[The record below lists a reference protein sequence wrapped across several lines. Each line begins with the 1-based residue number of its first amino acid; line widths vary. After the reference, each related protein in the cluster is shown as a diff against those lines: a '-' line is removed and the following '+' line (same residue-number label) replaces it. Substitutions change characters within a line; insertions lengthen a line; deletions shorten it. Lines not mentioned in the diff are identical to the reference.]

1 MRTGLTEKLFEVVT
15 LDLNIDFQTSHHRS
29 LVQKYQMFI
38 FSDNTLEY
46 NIAILHLLV
55 QCKPKTLETQIND
68 HTALESTSSRLITE
82 IKQLTWEPTW
92 FPNGHPSNVWLVSCA
107 LVRLNA
113 IEEFIFRGTIDK
125 FFRPISPPINSTLSD
140 TKPIEPRTR
149 ESTYPVVNIF
159 NPPIKK
165 VDSSVESP
173 SSNAH
178 TEQR

>member
-1 MRTGLTEKLFEVVT
+1 M
-15 LDLNIDFQTSHHRS
+15 IDFIP
-29 LVQKYQMFI
+29 LKFW
-38 FSDNTLEY
+38 SDKIKLQNTYLCTLY
-46 NIAILHLLV
+46 ISRKFHTVLNLRIWDLLFNNYL
-55 QCKPKTLETQIND
+55 CGY
-68 HTALESTSSRLITE
+68 S
-82 IKQLTWEPTW
+82 
-92 FPNGHPSNVWLVSCA
+92 VWLVSCA

-159 NPPIKK
+159 NPPIEK